1 MRFFYMEV
9 LLSRRRQI
17 SVSAI
22 IGDFVERL
30 SRNFS
35 GLVSLAQINAR
46 HSQLLDAGFVGSF
59 LASSSLEA
67 SFEKFELVQ
76 VCIVYYL

>member
-1 MRFFYMEV
+1 MRFFFYMEV

-22 IGDFVERL
+22 IGDLEERL

-59 LASSSLEA
+59 FGVVVARG
-67 SFEKFELVQ
+67 KF
-76 VCIVYYL
+76 